1 MKIELNGKSNFFT
14 KIISSLM
21 EFLLVSLFVWFL
33 FQLKSD
39 SFNFIPEINY
49 KDAMWIALIMEVL
62 VWGFKDRK

>member
-1 MKIELNGKSNFFT
+1 MKIKVNGKTNLIAH
-14 KIISSLM
+14 IISSLI
-21 EFLLVSLFVWFL
+21 EFLSVSLFVWFL
-33 FQLKSD
+33 FQLKPD